1 MTFND
6 IPAGSA
12 VFLDANTF
20 IYHFQPHPVLGP
32 ACQQLMVRIENRE
45 LEGFTSAHAL
55 SEVAHRI
62 MTFEAAQ
69 RFGRAMTGIAHW
81 LKQHP
86 AEVQQLTRPA
96 QAIDDLSLIGVQVL
110 SVTGTQVS
118 RAADLSRQYGLLS
131 SDALIVAVM
140 QAHGLAKLASQDADF
155 DRVPG
160 LTRYAPA

>member
-6 IPAGSA
+6 IPASSA
-12 VFLDANTF
+12 VFVDANTF

-32 ACQQLMVRIENRE
+32 ACQQLVVRIENGE
-45 LEGFTSAHAL
+45 LEGFASAHAL

-69 RFGRAMTGIAHW
+69 RFGRSMTGIALW
-81 LKQHP
+81 LKGHP
-86 AEVQQLTRPA
+86 AEVQQLTRSA
-96 QAIDDLSLIGVQVL
+96 QAIDDLSLIGIQVL
-110 SVTGTQVS
+110 PVTGAEVS
-118 RAADLSRQYGLLS
+118 HAADLSRQFGLLS

-140 QAHGLAKLASQDADF
+140 QHHGLTLLASHDADF